1 MPVLQRIGPHVLA
14 YVIMAMA
21 AFLLFRPYMF
31 EGKVLAQPDNQR
43 ARAMQTEMMAYQA
56 KDGHTPLWTN
66 TMFSGMPTYMI
77 RHTAFGSLYFHA
89 MMASLWWQ
97 EITLPHFVILLAMLM
112 AYLALLVMRLDWRI
126 ALLGGISYGISTYY
140 VDLAEAGH
148 STKMLAMA
156 YTPAIWASALLV
168 LRRHWLL
175 GSGLFALFTSL
186 QILASHLQITYYT
199 FLILAIGMLIYGVRA
214 FREKNIRS
222 YLLALGMLAL
232 GFGVSLASNLSL
244 LWPSYE
250 YSKETI
256 RGGSDLRAKAETGDG
271 LDKDY
276 AFSWSYG
283 IGESMT
289 LLIPNYMGGG
299 ASQTFRN
306 TETYRR
312 VYPNVLNNLV
322 QQGYPRAQAARSAE
336 QQVASLF
343 YHGGQ
348 PFVGVAIYFGAA
360 LIFLFVLGALLV
372 SGPLRWWLLTGALF
386 ALMVSWGKNF
396 FVNELLFDYFPFF
409 NKFRAVSMALGL
421 SHLCVVLLGMLGLQE
436 LFTSQDPRRALKA
449 LYRAGIITG
458 GLALL
463 GLLAGQAM
471 NLVGSNDS
479 QMGPELAAMLQSD
492 RLSLLRTDALRS
504 LLIIALC
511 FGILWAFLNG
521 KLRAMPAL
529 ALVALIAVADVWL
542 VDSRILF
549 AEKYEPAREAN
560 TPPPPTEADEI
571 ILQDPD
577 LHFRVLDLRGNPF
590 TNANTSFYHKSLGG
604 YHAAKLM
611 RYQELIETYLS
622 NPGENTDILGMLNT
636 KYIIQ
641 NREGVQLA
649 IPTREGYGNAW
660 FVQKLVA
667 VADADAELAA
677 LKKITLRS
685 DAVVQPDYLPDG
697 WLPEYDVQVGSFV
710 RLDKYHPDTMTY
722 TYSNP
727 NEGFIVFSEIY
738 YPPAKGWKM
747 YLDGQPYEDFTKVN
761 YLLRGLKVPPGENRK
776 LEMIF
781 HPESVY
787 TGKKVALA
795 GSLLG
800 ILLLLGGIFHTFRQG
815 RWPDFVRLPGGE
827 ANRAT
832 SKAPVKRGRS

>member
-1 MPVLQRIGPHVLA
+1 MPVLNRIWPHLLA
-14 YVIMAMA
+14 YVLMAA
-21 AFLLFRPYMF
+21 VAFLLFRPYVF

-56 KDGHTPLWTN
+56 RDGHTPLWTN

-77 RHTAFGSLYFHA
+77 RHTAFGSLYFHG
-89 MMASLWWQ
+89 MLASLWWQ
-97 EITLPHFVILLAMLM
+97 DITLPHFVILLAMLM
-112 AYLALLVMRLDWRI
+112 AYLSLLIMRLDWRI

-156 YTPAIWASALLV
+156 YTPAIWASALLI

-175 GSGLFALFTSL
+175 GTGLFALFTSL

-199 FLILAIGMLIYGVRA
+199 FLILGIGILFYAFQA
-214 FREKNIRS
+214 FREQQAKPF
-222 YLLALGMLAL
+222 LMALSMMAL

-256 RGGSDLRAKAETGDG
+256 RGGSDLSAKAATGDG

-289 LLIPNYMGGG
+289 LLIPNFMGGG
-299 ASQTFRN
+299 ASQTFRG
-306 TETYRR
+306 TDTYRR
-312 VYPNVLNNLV
+312 VQPMVMNNLS
-322 QQGYPRAQAARSAE
+322 QQGYPRAQAARMAE

-343 YHGGQ
+343 YHGDQ

-360 LIFLFVLGALLV
+360 LLFLFVLGALLAQ
-372 SGPLRWWLLTGALF
+372 GPLRWWLLTGALF
-386 ALMVSWGKNF
+386 ALMVAWGKNF
-396 FVNELLFDYFPFF
+396 FLNELLFEYFPFF

-421 SHLCVVLLGMLGLQE
+421 SHLCVVLLGMLGLQAALAE
-436 LFTSQDPRRALKA
+436 TDRQKVLKA
-449 LYRAGIITG
+449 VYRAGIVTG

-463 GLLAGQAM
+463 GLLAGYGM
-471 NLVGSNDS
+471 TMSGGSDE
-479 QMGPELAAMLQSD
+479 MLGPELANIIRND
-492 RLSLLRTDALRS
+492 RLSILRTDALRS
-504 LLIIALC
+504 LLIIGLCAGTLIAWVKQRVGTTIAL
-511 FGILWAFLNG
+511 GLI
-521 KLRAMPAL
+521 
-529 ALVALIAVADVWL
+529 ALIAVADVWL
-542 VDSRILF
+542 VDQRILF

-571 ILQDPD
+571 ILADPD
-577 LHFRVLDLRGNPF
+577 IHFRVLDLRGNPF
-590 TNANTSFYHKSLGG
+590 TNANTSFYHKSIGG

-641 NREGVQLA
+641 SRDGVTLA

-660 FVQKLVA
+660 FVQKIQA

-677 LKKITLRS
+677 LKKVTLRS
-685 DAVVQPDYLPDG
+685 DAVVQPAYLPQG
-697 WLPEYDVQVGSFV
+697 WTSEYDVQVGSFV

-727 NEGFIVFSEIY
+727 KEGFIVFSEIY
-738 YPPAKGWKM
+738 YPPSKGWKV
-747 YLDGQPYEDFTKVN
+747 YLDGEPYEDFTKVN
-761 YLLRGLKVPPGENRK
+761 YLLRGLKVPPGENRQI
-776 LEMIF
+776 MMVF

-787 TGKKVALA
+787 TGKKVAFA
-795 GSLLG
+795 GSLIGVLILLAG
-800 ILLLLGGIFHTFRQG
+800 ILTVFRGGQ
-815 RWPDFVRLPGGE
+815 WPDFNRLPE
-827 ANRAT
+827 ASPPARAA
-832 SKAPVKRGRS
+832 SASGKRMKA